1 MRKIVFDIETQ
12 NFFPDVG
19 KRDPVLLDISLL
31 AIHDSKDNS
40 YKSFLHTELGD
51 LWPILE
57 KADLLIGYNSEHFDI
72 PLLNKY
78 YPGDLTQIKH
88 VDLMKEIKKSL
99 GRRIGLDAVA
109 KATLGIGKSGHA
121 SQGLVWWKNGEIEKL
136 RDYCIQDVKIT
147 KELYEYALTHG
158 HIKYEDRGV
167 VKEIKLD
174 TTWWEKQGVVSMT
187 HTMPF

>member
-31 AIHDSKDNS
+31 AIHDSEDNS
-40 YKSFLHTELGD
+40 YKSFLHTELGE

-57 KADLLIGYNSEHFDI
+57 KADLLIGYNSEYFDI

-88 VDLMKEIKKSL
+88 VDLMKEIKKTL
-99 GRRIGLDAVA
+99 GRRIRLDAIA
-109 KATLGIGKSGHA
+109 KATLGIGKSAHA
-121 SQGLVWWKNGEIEKL
+121 SQSLVWWKNGEIEKL

-147 KELYEYALTHG
+147 KGLYEFALING
-158 HIKYEDRGV
+158 CVKYEDMGK
-167 VKEIKLD
+167 VKDIKLD
-174 TTWWEKQGVVSMT
+174 TSTWEEQEVSSMT

>member
-12 NFFPDVG
+12 NFFHDVG
-19 KRDPVLLDISLL
+19 KRDPALLDISLL
-31 AIHDSKDNS
+31 AIHDSLDNS
-40 YKSFLHTELGD
+40 YKSFLHSELRD

-57 KADLLIGYNSEHFDI
+57 KADLLIGYNSEYFDI

-88 VDLMKEIKKSL
+88 VDLMKEIKKTL
-99 GRRIGLDAVA
+99 GRRLGLNAVA
-109 KATLGIGKSGHA
+109 KATLGIEKSGHG

-147 KELYEYALTHG
+147 KELYEYALRNG
-158 HIKYEDRGV
+158 YVKYEDLGT
-167 VKEIKLD
+167 VKDIKLD
-174 TTWWEKQGVVSMT
+174 TSWWEKQEVSSMT
-187 HTMPF
+187 HTIPF